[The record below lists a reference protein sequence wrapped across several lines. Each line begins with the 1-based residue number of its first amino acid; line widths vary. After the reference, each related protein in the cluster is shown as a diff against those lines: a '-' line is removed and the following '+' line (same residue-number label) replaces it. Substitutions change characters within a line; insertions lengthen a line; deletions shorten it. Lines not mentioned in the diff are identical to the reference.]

1 MKYQFSNYAHDN
13 YTSGETVEMLMGHG
27 WSEAHA
33 AKYVEGHSPMYE
45 VKGEFEYDTET
56 DELKVIAAVI
66 NGVRLT
72 P

>member
-1 MKYQFSNYAHDN
+1 
-13 YTSGETVEMLMGHG
+13 
-27 WSEAHA
+27 
-33 AKYVEGHSPMYE
+33 MYE